1 MPETPRDTADA
12 ADAAPAAG
20 DPLALAPAPARA
32 PAPAGGAA
40 PVSDRALAR
49 AHGGGFVSRTLARL
63 LGRWGARLGLVWI
76 AVMLLTAVF
85 APLLASSHPLL
96 WSRGGEVSSPW
107 LEHLTRTD
115 VILFGAFA
123 AAVAAA
129 VVRGPA
135 GARVAG
141 WVLVV
146 SAALVGAA
154 GRSFVDF
161 LQGNPAPG
169 AARVAFTAGGVVA
182 LIVGLVV
189 LHLLFASA
197 RRAAGPGLRRATWGA
212 GVGLLALLALAP
224 IRPPETVVHSVYRE
238 AEALGEVAW
247 VLRAPL
253 PHSPNDAQ
261 RDAMT
266 AQGRD
271 ARLEPPSR
279 RHLLGTDRSGAD
291 VLSRMIHAT
300 RIALAIGLIA
310 TGIAVAIGIVVGG
323 LMGYFAGLI
332 DLLGMRLVEIFSAIP
347 VLFLLI
353 MIVAFYGRSLTL
365 MMVVI
370 GLTGWVGYALF
381 IRAEFL
387 KLRSMDYVTA
397 ARALGLPLR
406 SILLK
411 HMLPNGVTPVL
422 VLASFGI
429 ASAILAES
437 TLSFLGLGLVEEPS
451 WGQLLNQSRS
461 APGQWG
467 LLVFPGLAIFLTVF
481 AYNLVGEALRD
492 ALDVRS

>member
-1 MPETPRDTADA
+1 MSEQAVTA
-12 ADAAPAAG
+12 PV
-20 DPLALAPAPARA
+20 
-32 PAPAGGAA
+32 
-40 PVSDRALAR
+40 PVSDRARAR
-49 AHGGGFVSRTLARL
+49 AAGGGFVSRALWRL
-63 LGRWGARLGLVWI
+63 LGAWGARVGFVWI
-76 AVMLLTAVF
+76 GVMLLAAVF
-85 APLLASSHPLL
+85 SPLLASSHPLL
-96 WSRGGEVSSPW
+96 WSRGGAVSSPW

-115 VILFGAFA
+115 AVLFGAL
-123 AAVAAA
+123 AVAVLAA
-129 VVRGPA
+129 LSRGPA
-135 GARVAG
+135 AGRAAG

-146 SAALVGAA
+146 SAGVAAAA
-154 GRSFVDF
+154 GRSFVEV
-161 LQGNPAPG
+161 LGRTPAPSAG
-169 AARVAFTAGGVVA
+169 RTAFAVAGLVTLA
-182 LIVGLVV
+182 VGLGV
-189 LHLLFASA
+189 LGSWLWPAF
-197 RRAAGPGLRRATWGA
+197 RRSGPGWRRLVWGL
-212 GVGLLALLALAP
+212 GLGFAFVLAIAP
-224 IRPPETVVHSVYRE
+224 LNPPSAVVFSGYRE
-238 AEALGEVAW
+238 AEAAGEVDW
-247 VLRAPL
+247 SVHAPL
-253 PHSPNDAQ
+253 PFSPNDAQ
-261 RDAMT
+261 RDAMA

-271 ARLEPPSR
+271 ARLEPPSLA
-279 RHLLGTDRSGAD
+279 HPLGTDRSGQD
-291 VLSRMIHAT
+291 VLSRMIHAS

-310 TGIAVAIGIVVGG
+310 TGIAVAIGILVGG
-323 LMGYFAGLI
+323 LMGYFAGIVDLI
-332 DLLGMRLVEIFSAIP
+332 GMRLVEVFSAIP

-381 IRAEFL
+381 VRAEFL
-387 KLRSMDYVTA
+387 KLRSMDYVAA

-467 LLVFPGLAIFLTVF
+467 LLIFPGLAIFLTVF

>member
-1 MPETPRDTADA
+1 MTA
-12 ADAAPAAG
+12 PI
-20 DPLALAPAPARA
+20 
-32 PAPAGGAA
+32 

-49 AHGGGFVSRTLARL
+49 AAGGGFVSRTLHRL
-63 LGRWGARLGLVWI
+63 AGKRGAQLGGVWI
-76 AVMLLTAVF
+76 AIMLLTAVF

-96 WSRGGEVSSPW
+96 WKHEGAVSSPW
-107 LEHLTRTD
+107 LRHLTRTD
-115 VILFGAFA
+115 VILLGSLLA
-123 AAVAAA
+123 AAAAGLW
-129 VVRGPA
+129 RGGAA
-135 GARVAG
+135 GRFAG

-146 SAALVGAA
+146 SAAVAAAA
-154 GRSFVDF
+154 GRSFVD
-161 LQGNPAPG
+161 LVSDNPQPSAG
-169 AARVAFTAGGVVA
+169 RVAFAA
-182 LIVGLVV
+182 VGL
-189 LHLLFASA
+189 
-197 RRAAGPGLRRATWGA
+197 AALAA
-212 GVGLLALLALAP
+212 GLLALAAAAWGAFRRSGHRWRCFAALLGLALAAVLALAP
-224 IRPPETVVHSVYRE
+224 LQPPATVVHSVYRE
-238 AEALGEVAW
+238 AEARGEVNWA
-247 VLRAPL
+247 VRAPL
-253 PHSPNDAQ
+253 PFSPNDAQ
-261 RDAMT
+261 RDAMS
-266 AQGRD
+266 AEGRD
-271 ARLEPPSR
+271 ARLERPSLA
-279 RHLLGTDRSGAD
+279 HPLGTDRGGAD

-310 TGIAVAIGIVVGG
+310 TGIAAAIGIVVGG
-323 LMGYFAGLI
+323 LMGYFAGLT

-381 IRAEFL
+381 VRAEFL
-387 KLRSMDYVTA
+387 KLRSLDYVMA

-406 SILLK
+406 SILLR

-467 LLVFPGLAIFLTVF
+467 LLIFPGLAIFLTVF
-481 AYNLVGEALRD
+481 AYNLVGEAMRD
-492 ALDVRS
+492 ALDVRT

>member
-1 MPETPRDTADA
+1 M
-12 ADAAPAAG
+12 
-20 DPLALAPAPARA
+20 
-32 PAPAGGAA
+32 
-40 PVSDRALAR
+40 
-49 AHGGGFVSRTLARL
+49 SRTLSRL
-63 LGRWGARLGLVWI
+63 LGAWGARIGFAWI
-76 AVMLLTAVF
+76 AVMLAAAVL

-96 WSRGGEVSSPW
+96 WERNGQVSSPW

-115 VILFGAFA
+115 VVLFGAALA

-129 VVRGPA
+129 WRGPRE
-135 GARVAG
+135 ARFAG
-141 WVLVV
+141 WVLAV
-146 SAALVGAA
+146 SAAVAAAA
-154 GRSFVDF
+154 GRSFVE
-161 LQGNPAPG
+161 LLRGNPAPPAG
-169 AARVAFTAGGVVA
+169 RVAFAAAGLAALALGLGVLVA
-182 LIVGLVV
+182 AARPALGRGGGGGL
-189 LHLLFASA
+189 SGW
-197 RRAAGPGLRRATWGA
+197 RAASWTLAAGLA
-212 GVGLLALLALAP
+212 ALLALAP
-224 IRPPETVVHSVYRE
+224 LDPPAAVVHGVYRE
-238 AEALGEVAW
+238 AEAAPGGEVGWA
-247 VLRAPL
+247 VRAPL
-253 PHSPNDAQ
+253 PFSPNDAQ
-261 RDAMT
+261 RDAMSLE
-266 AQGRD
+266 GRD
-271 ARLEPPSR
+271 ARLEKPSL
-279 RHLLGTDRSGAD
+279 RHPLGTDRSGQD

-310 TGIAVAIGIVVGG
+310 TGIAVAIGVVVGG
-323 LMGYFAGLI
+323 LMGYFAGWI
-332 DLLGMRLVEIFSAIP
+332 DLLGMRLVEVFSAIP

-381 IRAEFL
+381 VRAEFL
-387 KLRSMDYVTA
+387 KLRSMDYVVA

-467 LLVFPGLAIFLTVF
+467 LLLFPGLAIFLTVF

-492 ALDVRS
+492 ALDVKG

>member
-1 MPETPRDTADA
+1 MTDQAVTAPMP
-12 ADAAPAAG
+12 
-20 DPLALAPAPARA
+20 L
-32 PAPAGGAA
+32 
-40 PVSDRALAR
+40 SDRAVAR
-49 AHGGGFVSRTLARL
+49 AAGGGFVSRTLYRL
-63 LGRWGARLGLVWI
+63 AGKRGAQLGGVWI
-76 AVMLLTAVF
+76 AVMLLAAVF

-96 WSRGGEVSSPW
+96 WRHAGRVSSPW

-115 VILFGAFA
+115 VILFGGFA
-123 AAVAAA
+123 LAGVATLW
-129 VVRGPA
+129 RGR
-135 GARVAG
+135 GRVAG
-141 WVLVV
+141 WVIVV
-146 SAALVGAA
+146 SAAVAAAA
-154 GRSFVDF
+154 GRSFVD
-161 LQGNPAPG
+161 LLRDNPAPG
-169 AARVAFTAGGVVA
+169 AGRVAFAAVGVVA
-182 LIVGLVV
+182 LAAGLLV
-189 LHLLFASA
+189 LVAAARPALARARPGWRRLAWASA
-197 RRAAGPGLRRATWGA
+197 AGLA
-212 GVGLLALLALAP
+212 GVLALAP
-224 IRPPETVVHSVYRE
+224 IDPPAAVVHSVYRE
-238 AEALGEVAW
+238 AEARGEVDWAIR
-247 VLRAPL
+247 VPL
-253 PHSPNDAQ
+253 PYSPNDAQ
-261 RDAMT
+261 RDAMSAT
-266 AQGRD
+266 GRD
-271 ARLEPPSR
+271 ARLVGPAAAHP
-279 RHLLGTDRSGAD
+279 LGTDQAGQD

-310 TGIAVAIGIVVGG
+310 TGIAVAIGVVVGG
-323 LMGYFAGLI
+323 LMGYFAGLV

-347 VLFLLI
+347 VLYLLI

-467 LLVFPGLAIFLTVF
+467 LLIFPGLAIFLTVF